1 MFVSGIP
8 FSFFLPLVVHAWVA
22 LATGVSGV
30 VAFCVPKRRER
41 HSRWGTRYL
50 WAYSLVFLTASILS
64 VQRWSTD
71 AYLFFLAALGYGLA
85 LGGYAARRFR
95 RESWLLYFVGKQWIT
110 AHIVAM
116 VGSYIVLW
124 TAFFV
129 DNGHLIPLLNQL
141 PPLTFWLLPA
151 LIGLPFIALSISR
164 SVATMATPSRK
175 PEE

>member
-1 MFVSGIP
+1 MFVFGIP
-8 FSFFLPLVVHAWVA
+8 LSFFLPLVVHAWVA

-41 HSRWGTRYL
+41 HARWGTRYL

-85 LGGYAARRFR
+85 AGGYATRRF
-95 RESWLLYFVGKQWIT
+95 LGKQWVI

-124 TAFFV
+124 TVFFV
-129 DNGHLIPLLNQL
+129 DNVHLIPLLNQL
-141 PPLTFWLLPA
+141 PPLTFWLLPG

-164 SVATMATPSRK
+164 FALNMGIPSRSVNTERK
-175 PEE
+175 KEML